1 MKVKEIRWID
11 KDSDEASAIVS
22 DGTYECLAFSHP
34 CHHGVGDEIKEPLH
48 SLDEPSVVRVE
59 QQEVKLRQQ
68 SGTDNWNHE
77 LIGQVLDKDK
87 NLIQVGQ
94 LKIVL
99 NSLPGDIANGD
110 FVECCSSR
118 LDIIG

>member
-11 KDSDEASAIVS
+11 KDSGEASVTVS
-22 DGTYECLAFSHP
+22 DGIHECVAFSHP
-34 CHHGVGDEIKEPLH
+34 CHLNVGDEIKEPLH
-48 SLDEPSVVRVE
+48 SLDESSVYKVE
-59 QQEVKLRQQ
+59 KQEANLRRQ

-77 LIGQVLDKDK
+77 LVGLVLDKDK
-87 NLIQVGQ
+87 YLIQVGQ

-110 FVECCSSR
+110 FVECCPSR
-118 LDIIG
+118 LDIID